1 LNEELIFLYFDKFK
15 IQNPKSKMANNAGII
30 GMGHAYPSGIL
41 TNADLEKIVETSDE
55 WIFSRTGIKQRHKAA
70 DNEYTS
76 QFGVLAAKLALDR
89 AGLKPEDI
97 EIIICATTTP
107 DQIMPSTGAL
117 IQAQIGATNAA
128 GMDVFA
134 ACSGFLYGLTMVESM
149 IKTGQIRYALVI
161 GAEVLTKYVDYTDR
175 STCVIFGD
183 GAGAAVLGPVSED
196 KGILATKIRSDGR
209 YEEQLYAPGGGTKLG
224 TTHETIDNREHFFKM
239 KGNELFKIAVRSMTE
254 ISGEMLEKAGYTVDD
269 VDLVIPHQAN
279 QRITDAVA
287 SRLGVPEEKVY
298 SNIAELGNTSSASI
312 PIALDECIQ
321 SGKVKEGSL
330 VLLTAFGGG
339 VTWGGTLIRF

>member
-1 LNEELIFLYFDKFK
+1 MTG
-15 IQNPKSKMANNAGII
+15 QNAGII
-30 GMGHAYPSGIL
+30 GMGHAYPEGIL
-41 TNADLEKIVETSDE
+41 TNADLEKIVDTSDE

-70 DNEYTS
+70 DDEYTS
-76 QFGVLAAKLALDR
+76 QFGVKAANQALER
-89 AGLKPEDI
+89 AGLAPTDI
-97 EIIICATTTP
+97 DIILCATTTP

-149 IKTGQIRYALVI
+149 IRTGQITYALVI
-161 GAEVLTKYVDYTDR
+161 GAEVLTRFVDYTDR

-183 GAGAAVLGPVSED
+183 GAGAAVVGPVEAG

-224 TTHETIDNREHFFKM
+224 TTHKTIDDRLHFFKM
-239 KGNELFKIAVRSMTE
+239 KGNELFKVAVRSMAD
-254 ISGEMLEKAGYTVDD
+254 ISKEMLDKAGYTVED

-298 SNIAELGNTSSASI
+298 SNIAEHGNTSSASI
-312 PIALDECIQ
+312 PIALDECLEA
-321 SGKVKEGSL
+321 GKITEGSL

>member
-1 LNEELIFLYFDKFK
+1 
-15 IQNPKSKMANNAGII
+15 
-30 GMGHAYPSGIL
+30 MGKAYPEGIL
-41 TNADLEKIVETSDE
+41 TNADLEKLVETNDE
-55 WIFSRTGIKQRHKAA
+55 WITTRTGIKQRHKAA
-70 DNEYTS
+70 ADEYTS
-76 QFGVLAAKLALDR
+76 QFGVIAANQALER
-89 AGLKPEDI
+89 AGLSPEDI
-97 EIIICATTTP
+97 DIIVCATTTP

-134 ACSGFLYGLTMVESM
+134 ACSGFLYGVTMVESM
-149 IKTGQIRYALVI
+149 IRTGQIKHALVI

-175 STCVIFGD
+175 TTCVIFGD
-183 GAGAAVLGPVSED
+183 GAGAAVLGPVPEG

-239 KGNELFKIAVRSMTE
+239 KGNELFKVAVRSMAD
-254 ISGEMLEKAGYTVDD
+254 ISAEMVEKAGFTVEDI
-269 VDLVIPHQAN
+269 DLVIPHQAN

-298 SNIAELGNTSSASI
+298 SNIAEMGNTSSASI
-312 PIALDECIQ
+312 PIAMDECIQ
-321 SGKVKEGSL
+321 SGKIKEGSL

-339 VTWGGTLIRF
+339 VTWGGTVIRF

>member
-1 LNEELIFLYFDKFK
+1 
-15 IQNPKSKMANNAGII
+15 MTTHNAGII

-41 TNADLEKIVETSDE
+41 TNADLEKIVETSDD
-55 WIFSRTGIKQRHKAA
+55 WITSSTGIKQRHKAR
-70 DNEYTS
+70 DDEYTS
-76 QFGVLAAKLALDR
+76 QFGSLAAKQAIER
-89 AGLKPEDI
+89 AGIDVS
-97 EIIICATTTP
+97 EIDLIVCATTTP

-117 IQAQIGATNAA
+117 IQAQIGAVNAA

-149 IKTGQIRYALVI
+149 IRTGQIKYALVI

-175 STCVIFGD
+175 GTCVIFGD
-183 GAGAAVLGPVSED
+183 GAGAAVLGPVAEG
-196 KGILATKIRSDGR
+196 KGILATKIKSDGR
-209 YEEQLYAPGGGTKLG
+209 YEDQLYAPGGGTKMG
-224 TTHETIDNREHFFKM
+224 TTHKTIDDGEHFFKM
-239 KGNELFKIAVRSMTE
+239 KGNELFKVAVRSMAD
-254 ISGEMLEKAGYTVDD
+254 ISAEMVAKAGYTVDD
-269 VDLVIPHQAN
+269 IDLVVPHQAN

-298 SNIAELGNTSSASI
+298 SNIAEMGNTSSASI

-321 SGKVKEGSL
+321 SGKITEGSL

-339 VTWGGTLIRF
+339 VTWGGTVVRF

>member
-1 LNEELIFLYFDKFK
+1 MNQI
-15 IQNPKSKMANNAGII
+15 NAGII
-30 GMGHAYPSGIL
+30 GMGHAYPEGIL

-55 WIFSRTGIKQRHKAA
+55 WITTRTGIKQRHKAA
-70 DNEYTS
+70 ENEYTS
-76 QFGVLAAKLALDR
+76 QFGTAAAKQAIER

-97 EIIICATTTP
+97 DIIVCATTTP

-117 IQAQIGATNAA
+117 IQAQLGAVNAA

-149 IKTGQIRYALVI
+149 IRTEQIKYALVI

-175 STCVIFGD
+175 GTCVIFGD
-183 GAGAAVLGPVSED
+183 GAGAAVLGPVNAG
-196 KGILATKIRSDGR
+196 KGILATKIKSDGR
-209 YEEQLYAPGGGTKLG
+209 YEEQLYCPGGGTKLG
-224 TTHETIDNREHFFKM
+224 TTHETINNRDHFFKM
-239 KGNELFKIAVRSMTE
+239 KGNELFKVAVRSMAD
-254 ISGEMLEKAGYTVDD
+254 ISAEMVEKAGLTVDD
-269 VDLVIPHQAN
+269 IDLVVPHQAN

-298 SNIAELGNTSSASI
+298 SNIAFHGNTSSASI
-312 PIALDECIQ
+312 PIAMDECIE
-321 SGKVKEGSL
+321 SGRIKEGST

-339 VTWGGTLIRF
+339 VTWGGTVIKF

>member
-1 LNEELIFLYFDKFK
+1 MGI
-15 IQNPKSKMANNAGII
+15 NAGII

-41 TNADLEKIVETSDE
+41 TNADLEKLVETTDE
-55 WIFSRTGIKQRHKAA
+55 WITSRTGIKQRHKAA

-76 QFGVLAAKLALDR
+76 QFGVLAAQQALKR
-89 AGLKPEDI
+89 AGLQAEDI

-149 IKTGQIRYALVI
+149 IKTGQIKYALVI

-175 STCVIFGD
+175 GTCVIFGD
-183 GAGAAVLGPVSED
+183 GAGAAIVGPVEEG

-224 TTHETIDNREHFFKM
+224 TTHETIDNGEHFFKM
-239 KGNELFKIAVRSMTE
+239 KGNELFKVAVRSMAD
-254 ISGEMLEKAGYTVDD
+254 ISAEMVAKAGYTVED

-298 SNIAELGNTSSASI
+298 SNIAEHGNTSSASI
-312 PIALDECIQ
+312 PIALDECLE
-321 SGKVKEGSL
+321 SGKIKEGSL

-339 VTWGGTLIRF
+339 VTWAGTLIRF